1 MNLSDEPVVFY
12 GKNEQVVFILII
24 SRAYLFSS
32 LSIIESLH
40 VFTLNYR
47 VHQSQAFSYL
57 IETDTSNDDCIKFIK
72 LSK

>member
-12 GKNEQVVFILII
+12 GKNEQVVFILIT
-24 SRAYLFSS
+24 SYLFSS